1 MDAVQVVL
9 LAVMLPIAAASLLQY
24 VVTRLGGTDGL
35 GPNRLVGIRTRATLA
50 SDEAWRAGHEAA
62 QPWLLAAAVLGLAV
76 ALPLGVWRVV
86 AGPDLP
92 LGATAVCAVAAAA
105 VLACFGTGIARAQHA
120 ARRWS

>member
-1 MDAVQVVL
+1 MDAVQVLL

-24 VVTRLGGTDGL
+24 VMTRLGGTDGM

-50 SDEAWRAGHEAA
+50 SDGAWRAGHEAA
-62 QPWLLAAAVLGLAV
+62 QPWLLAAAVLGA
-76 ALPLGVWRVV
+76 ALGVPLVVWRIV

-92 LGATAVCAVAAAA
+92 LGSTVACAVATAA
-105 VLACFGTGIARAQHA
+105 VLTCFATGIARAQHA